1 MDLHQHQQQCSMILL
16 NFNLFLQ
23 NHNKLN
29 VKLNRI
35 FVYSFKTLTFL
46 TIGIAPL
53 VENGCNFNED

>member
-35 FVYSFKTLTFL
+35 FVYSFKTLTIL